1 MGISDTLYNSIN
13 EIDDYLNS
21 GMYNDENGHM
31 PEEILYVRNEMFK
44 LCLDMWYPDEI
55 FFDNER
61 GRKVKEWKKELMKN
75 PSPSV
80 SPNWASFIHGR

>member
-13 EIDDYLNS
+13 EIDDNLNS
-21 GMYNDENGHM
+21 GMYNDENGNM
-31 PEEILYVRNEMFK
+31 PEDILHVRNEMFK

-55 FFDNER
+55 VVDNER
-61 GRKVKEWKKELMKN
+61 GRKLKAWKEKLMKN

-80 SPNWASFIHGR
+80 SPDWASCIHGR